1 MPLKLEFK
9 SGDKLMING
18 AVIENIGTNA
28 KILVHNEAAILR
40 NKEVLSKTD
49 EATPAARVYFSL
61 QCAYMFPDHAD
72 DHMKTFGDH
81 LNDYVQACPS
91 AKGIAQEIQNAVADG
106 KIYKALKKTHNLISH
121 EANVLQQFHHDL
133 ASYVEQEHLEE
144 DENTG
149 DEIENVGEKN
159 SKAP

>member
-49 EATPAARVYFSL
+49 EATPAARVYLSL
-61 QCAYMFPDHAD
+61 QCAYMFPDQAD
-72 DHMKTFGDH
+72 KHMETFGEH

-91 AKGIAQEIQNAVADG
+91 AKDIAQDIQNAVAEG
-106 KIYKALKKTHNLISH
+106 KIYKALKKTHKLIAH
-121 EANVLQQFHHDL
+121 EANVLQQFHTDL
-133 ASYVEQEHLEE
+133 ATYVEQEFDEDDEQSVDADEE
-144 DENTG
+144 NAK
-149 DEIENVGEKN
+149 V
-159 SKAP
+159 P